1 MTNNS
6 YDEQDTTRS
15 RYLFPLLFA
24 ALWNLFIGAFG
35 LLQQEYASSIYILE
49 VTSLTGLA
57 TSNIVWGLAFMA
69 GIGYGIVAFAHRVFR
84 FCITLGAILNV
95 VFFSFVAYLW
105 LGSLVTN
112 LFFLAAAVDLIL
124 AVYFVWFLYQTREW
138 GYL

>member
-1 MTNNS
+1 MLSNS
-6 YDEQDTTRS
+6 SDERDTTRS
-15 RYLFPLLFA
+15 RYFLPLLFA

-49 VTSLTGLA
+49 LTPMTGLA
-57 TSNIVWGLAFMA
+57 TSNLVWCLALLA
-69 GIGYGIVAFAHRVFR
+69 GIGYGIVAFAHRLFR
-84 FCITLGAILNV
+84 FCITFGAILNT

-112 LFFLAAAVDLIL
+112 LFFLAAAVDLVL
-124 AVYFVWFLYQTREW
+124 ASYFVWFLYQTREW